1 MRTRIII
8 GIISLAIGLFAGAK
22 LMEHL
27 GREYIVNN
35 FPIPSGTL
43 DDKDVYIKKIDI
55 GLEVPEKKLKK
66 VKEKAKNIILFI
78 GDGMS
83 MSQITALRLSQGGPN
98 SRVAVDEFPY
108 SGKVLTH
115 SANAI
120 VTDSASSGTAFS
132 AGIKTNNRALGVDVN
147 GNPVENIT
155 EILDRSGFVSSVIS
169 TSEITHATPAAF
181 VAHVS
186 SIYLSDEI
194 SVQMSNSN
202 IKNILGGGRK
212 FFMTEEDGGNREDG
226 INLIEKVKANSKL
239 ITHKDELEDI
249 ARYGSEQVFGLF
261 ADEHLRDTN
270 TPEKHLTEPSIKE
283 MLEFSVNRSKNFI
296 MNGCNGFFVMA
307 EASQIDWA
315 GHGNDYEYLMREM
328 LDLEEGIK
336 WALEFARKNDDTLVL
351 SLIHI

>member
-1 MRTRIII
+1 MCIRD
-8 GIISLAIGLFAGAK
+8 S
-22 LMEHL
+22 
-27 GREYIVNN
+27 
-35 FPIPSGTL
+35 
-43 DDKDVYIKKIDI
+43 
-55 GLEVPEKKLKK
+55 
-66 VKEKAKNIILFI
+66 
-78 GDGMS
+78 
-83 MSQITALRLSQGGPN
+83 
-98 SRVAVDEFPY
+98 PY

-169 TSEITHATPAAF
+169 TSEVTHATPAAF

-186 SIYLSDEI
+186 SRYLSDEI

-270 TPEKHLTEPSIKE
+270 TPENHITEPSIKE
-283 MLEFSVNRSKNFI
+283 MLAVSYT
-296 MNGCNGFFVMA
+296 
-307 EASQIDWA
+307 
-315 GHGNDYEYLMREM
+315 HLT
-328 LDLEEGIK
+328 LPT
-336 WALEFARKNDDTLVL
+336 TLVV
-351 SLIHI
+351 